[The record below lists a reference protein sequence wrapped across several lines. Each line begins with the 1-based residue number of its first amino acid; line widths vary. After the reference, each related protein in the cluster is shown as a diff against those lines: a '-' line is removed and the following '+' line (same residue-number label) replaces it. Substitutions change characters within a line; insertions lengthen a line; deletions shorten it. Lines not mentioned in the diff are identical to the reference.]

1 MWVTFPAVSIT
12 RHSPLWRHPPVFPS
26 LCSPRMAVRIPN
38 FTTTVVQDSR
48 LTQGRSIQVPSLKIW
63 HWLGTKRGPWTPRS
77 SGADGDVMPCQAAWS
92 SQRSWSS
99 NGKERRWTQKEGKRQ
114 NAVNTLVSVSSSPL
128 PLGSMKLTPLYPLD
142 QVLFFLG

>member
-1 MWVTFPAVSIT
+1 MGYFPSCVNHQAQPSLETSPCVS
-12 RHSPLWRHPPVFPS
+12 S

-77 SGADGDVMPCQAAWS
+77 SGADGDVMPCQAVWS

-99 NGKERRWTQKEGKRQ
+99 NGKERRWTQREGKRQ
-114 NAVNTLVSVSSSPL
+114 NADNTLVSVSSSPL